1 MHTPRVKR
9 RGFMYV
15 LSSPSGAGK
24 TTLSKLLLAEDTN
37 LILSISATTR
47 PKRPQE
53 EDGIDYYF
61 MDKETFLTQV
71 EAGEFLEYAEVFGH
85 YYGTPR
91 QKVDEALNR
100 GCDVLFDID
109 WQGTHQLAEKAREDL
124 VSVFIL
130 PPSMQEL
137 ERRLRSRGQDSDE
150 VIRGRMAKAEHEIS
164 HWEEYDYVM
173 VNYSIEGSMQK
184 VTSILRAER
193 LRRVRQHGLDA
204 LVKELLAE

>member
-1 MHTPRVKR
+1 MNTPRVKR

-24 TTLSKLLLAEDTN
+24 TTLSKLLLADDTN

-61 MDKETFLTQV
+61 MDKESFLEQV
-71 EAGEFLEYAEVFGH
+71 KAGEFLEYAEVFGH

-91 QKVDEALNR
+91 KKVEEALNR

-137 ERRLRSRGQDSDE
+137 ERRLRSRGQDSDD
-150 VIRGRMAKAEHEIS
+150 VIQGRMAKAEHEIS